1 MKSLKKILLLA
12 AAAATSTATCL
23 AASMPTVCIMKIVD
37 HRALDETVR
46 GVRDAL
52 AGRDIKI
59 RVESAQGNPST
70 ALQIAQKFAAKNP
83 AAAVAVGTVAAQSL
97 AKYANRTE
105 NSIPLVYSSVTD
117 PKSAGLVPVKN
128 VTGVSN
134 FVPLKPQLEL
144 FKKLQPHLQTIG
156 VPYNPGEVNSVAIVN
171 ALKPICEEMAIGLVL
186 RAATRTT
193 EMPQAAAELARRV
206 DAIFV
211 SNDNTALAA
220 MGAIVGVAN
229 SQGIPVY
236 VSDRDAVPLGAL
248 AALGPNQREVGR
260 QTGRMV
266 ARILDGETADAIGPE
281 CVSAVA
287 LVINLSA
294 ARRLSIAVDEKLIA
308 EAEEIIR

>member
-1 MKSLKKILLLA
+1 MRSLKKILLATAMA
-12 AAAATSTATCL
+12 AAASPCFGGST
-23 AASMPTVCIMKIVD
+23 PTVYLMKIAD

-70 ALQIAQKFAAKNP
+70 ALQIAQKIAAKKP
-83 AAAVAVGTVAAQSL
+83 AVAVAVGTVAAQSL
-97 AKYANRTE
+97 ANYANRIE
-105 NSIPLVYSSVTD
+105 DPVPIVYSSVTD
-117 PKSAGLVPVKN
+117 PKSAGLIPAAN

-134 FVPLKPQLEL
+134 FVPLRPQLEL
-144 FKKLQPHLQTIG
+144 FRKLQPNLETIG
-156 VPYNPGEVNSVAIVN
+156 IAYNPGEANSVAIVN
-171 ALKPICEEMAIGLVL
+171 ALKPICEEMGIGLVL
-186 RAATRTT
+186 RAATRTA

-220 MGAIVGVAN
+220 LAAIVGVAD

-236 VSDRDAVPLGAL
+236 VSDRDAVALGAL

-266 ARILDGETADAIGPE
+266 AKILDGETADSIAPE
-281 CVSAVA
+281 WVTSMT
-287 LVINLSA
+287 LSINLPVA
-294 ARRLSIAVDEKLIA
+294 ERLSIAVSEELLS
-308 EAEEIIR
+308 EAEELIQ